1 MLNVG
6 WLGLAG
12 GVPSGRFPA
21 ELIETLVSLA
31 VRGERPMR
39 GFHECDFCDVRSP
52 IEKSIPS
59 RGESVVLG
67 MSELQVISA
76 SGQVF
81 AAPSLIVHYIE
92 AHDYLPP
99 MEFIDALRAGREEE
113 LASAGIVHDL
123 TSEVE
128 RLDGVTQAAQST
140 RGPLIAIDF
149 TAESP
154 DAVLARV
161 HDVVR
166 CAATMEVPKFA
177 WASNLAPH
185 FPQWFV
191 DACGKGRSVDSVY
204 QCGWENFDA
213 QDRAEFRAE
222 PWELRDWWMGFRPGR
237 RGWMWWDAEVTGVGS
252 VTVRVERTHWAS
264 QVGALRWLIRAAGGD
279 ALVTRWHPLVEHT
292 AVRPRLH

>member
-1 MLNVG
+1 MTAFEDLSEYRYLPSRELMLNVG

-154 DAVLARV
+154 DAVLAR
-161 HDVVR
+161 
-166 CAATMEVPKFA
+166 
-177 WASNLAPH
+177 
-185 FPQWFV
+185 
-191 DACGKGRSVDSVY
+191 RS
-204 QCGWENFDA
+204 
-213 QDRAEFRAE
+213 
-222 PWELRDWWMGFRPGR
+222 LPGHR
-237 RGWMWWDAEVTGVGS
+237 IWRLTFLSGS
-252 VTVRVERTHWAS
+252 ST
-264 QVGALRWLIRAAGGD
+264 RAARAGRLILCTSVVGRT
-279 ALVTRWHPLVEHT
+279 LMPRI
-292 AVRPRLH
+292 VRSFGLNPGN